1 MNFPFLL
8 ARRYLLAKKS
18 HNAINIVAW
27 ISVLGVATGTFA
39 LVVVL
44 SVFNGFDS
52 LIRSLYN
59 SFDPDIKVSLAEGK
73 FFDATDLALDQI
85 RAIKGV
91 KAICPVLEENALL
104 KNGNNQ
110 YICTLKG
117 IDNSFQSVSGID
129 SMMVDGK
136 LILNDTVAQYAVAG
150 QGVAYYLG
158 INLKSFNP
166 TWIYLPSRNEEI
178 SLDPERAF
186 QRRPVIVSGIFS
198 VESEYDSK
206 YFIVSIGLAR
216 ELLSLPKGMST
227 LEVGLKPEA
236 DANAVQQQI
245 EQIAGKKF
253 VVKNRLQQQ
262 ELFYKIMKSERW
274 AIFFILTFILLV
286 ASVNIIGSLTM
297 LIIEKKNEMITYRSL
312 GMSIRQI
319 KHIFLFEG
327 WLISL
332 AGAIT
337 GILIGLFICWLQMQ
351 YGLVQLHGTGAF
363 IIKAYP
369 VEIRISDILLVFFT
383 VSAIGFAA
391 SWYPVRYIS
400 KNLFLSNENTT
411 TNV

>member
-1 MNFPFLL
+1 
-8 ARRYLLAKKS
+8 
-18 HNAINIVAW
+18 
-27 ISVLGVATGTFA
+27 
-39 LVVVL
+39 
-44 SVFNGFDS
+44 
-52 LIRSLYN
+52 
-59 SFDPDIKVSLAEGK
+59 
-73 FFDATDLALDQI
+73 
-85 RAIKGV
+85 
-91 KAICPVLEENALL
+91 
-104 KNGNNQ
+104 
-110 YICTLKG
+110 
-117 IDNSFQSVSGID
+117 
-129 SMMVDGK
+129 
-136 LILNDTVAQYAVAG
+136 
-150 QGVAYYLG
+150 
-158 INLKSFNP
+158 
-166 TWIYLPSRNEEI
+166 
-178 SLDPERAF
+178 
-186 QRRPVIVSGIFS
+186 
-198 VESEYDSK
+198 
-206 YFIVSIGLAR
+206 
-216 ELLSLPKGMST
+216 MST
-227 LEVGLKPEA
+227 LEVGLKPGA

-274 AIFFILTFILLV
+274 AIFFILTFILLI

-319 KHIFLFEG
+319 KQIFLFEG

-337 GILIGLFICWLQMQ
+337 GVLIGLFICWLQMQ
-351 YGLVQLHGTGAF
+351 YGLVQLHGTGTF

-400 KNLFLSNENTT
+400 KNLFLSNENTN

>member
-59 SFDPDIKVSLAEGK
+59 SFDPDIKISLAEGK
-73 FFDATDLALDQI
+73 FFDSTDLDI
-85 RAIKGV
+85 NHIKAINGV

-104 KNGNNQ
+104 RNGNNQ

-117 IDNSFQSVSGID
+117 IDNSFQSISGID
-129 SMMVDGK
+129 SMMVAGK
-136 LILNDTVAQYAVAG
+136 LILNDTTAQYAVAG

-158 INLKSFNP
+158 ISLKSYIP
-166 TWIYLPSRNEEI
+166 TWVYLPSRNQEI

-206 YFIVSIGLAR
+206 YFIVSISLAR
-216 ELLSLPKGMST
+216 ELLSLPKSMSA
-227 LEVGLKPEA
+227 LEVGLKPGA
-236 DANAVQQQI
+236 DINTVQKQI
-245 EQIAGKKF
+245 EQFTGKKF

-312 GMSIRQI
+312 GMSVRQI
-319 KHIFLFEG
+319 KNVFLFEG

-332 AGAIT
+332 AGAIA
-337 GILIGLFICWLQMQ
+337 GILVGLFVCWLQVR
-351 YGLVQLHGTGAF
+351 YGLVQLHGNGTF
-363 IIKAYP
+363 IVKAYP
-369 VEIRISDILLVFFT
+369 VEVRVNDILLVFVT
-383 VSAIGFAA
+383 VSAIGFMA

-400 KNLFLSNENTT
+400 KKLFLSNEND
-411 TNV
+411 